1 MVSMLCNAQTSRFQI
16 EVAGIWFP
24 HVAVPRQTPDGDGA
38 QRDPCPVPVRCPRQ
52 LRIKD
57 LGADCFGTL
66 LFYYKEQLVVFTAC
80 W

>member
-1 MVSMLCNAQTSRFQI
+1 MVCNTQTSRFQKLR
-16 EVAGIWFP
+16 AFGFHTWRCLDRP
-24 HVAVPRQTPDGDGA
+24 LNGDGA